1 MVLGHHDFVASQV
14 KPTSAEMR
22 LRAFLLSGSSLIG
35 SAVATFQDT
44 APFLAL
50 LPSSFSFST
59 AVPTRFASAGRVH
72 SIVDD
77 IAKQCPTSSYVV
89 VSQPAFAADEHAS
102 CQPHLQRRS
111 VSSDTSKSDPTK
123 LFIPEVVGSVNADE
137 IAATIHNVCG
147 GNMIRL
153 NGSDGT
159 VPAWQ
164 GDHHVV
170 RLEFPALI
178 DRQPEARRKELVR
191 NDAVLNAVLTSLE
204 DGASVSVLFTTTPA
218 HSPVDGART
227 SSNAGHTKSHLDQN
241 QHPMQVVDFDVEDS
255 ADQSL
260 HVAWKRNTDGHIP
273 AHSST
278 REPSSNETNSN
289 AGLFEK
295 YNYLS
300 AVREQRLMQA

>member
-1 MVLGHHDFVASQV
+1 M
-14 KPTSAEMR
+14 M
-22 LRAFLLSGSSLIG
+22 
-35 SAVATFQDT
+35 
-44 APFLAL
+44 
-50 LPSSFSFST
+50 
-59 AVPTRFASAGRVH
+59 
-72 SIVDD
+72 
-77 IAKQCPTSSYVV
+77 
-89 VSQPAFAADEHAS
+89 
-102 CQPHLQRRS
+102 
-111 VSSDTSKSDPTK
+111 
-123 LFIPEVVGSVNADE
+123 
-137 IAATIHNVCG
+137 
-147 GNMIRL
+147 RL

-300 AVREQRLMQA
+300 AGIYMGIFAFILLFSILLVGMTAVASIQVSEGSFNKEMVNAMTKVQKQQ